1 MEGLELL
8 RFLVEATGLPKES
21 VDLELKKLL
30 RRCGINPEHVT
41 VDDVREIMSSY
52 LQDALTEAKDSVG

>member
-21 VDLELKKLL
+21 VDMELKKLL
-30 RRCGINPEHVT
+30 QRYGIDPEHVT
-41 VDDVREIMSSY
+41 IDDVREIMAGY
-52 LQDALTEAKDSVG
+52 LQDTLVEAKDSVG

>member
-8 RFLVEATGLPKES
+8 RFLVEASGLPRES
-21 VDLELKKLL
+21 IDMELKKLL
-30 RRCGINPEHVT
+30 QRFGISPEHVT
-41 VDDVREIMSSY
+41 IDDVRDIMSTY